1 MVDMNGRERM
11 EMNGI
16 GNESGVNIVFKW
28 RIEDSEI
35 ENEKMIGKLKRV
47 KMEKVYLK
55 MERKLLMDKSVDIK
69 KMKLREMID
78 IVDKLIEIVEKG
90 NGIEM

>member
-1 MVDMNGRERM
+1 
-11 EMNGI
+11 
-16 GNESGVNIVFKW
+16 
-28 RIEDSEI
+28 
-35 ENEKMIGKLKRV
+35 MIGKLKRV
-47 KMEKVYLK
+47 EMEKVYLK